1 MNRTT
6 SRVALGLF
14 VLEVALVPLSWLLS
28 AWLPGSGVRS
38 LLGSEGV
45 RWFLGR
51 YADMLASP
59 LLVWLLLLSMSA
71 GCLRRCGLLPALRSL
86 FRGRVGG
93 GVRPLHYR
101 ERVALRFALAVAVG
115 FVAVMS
121 VLAFAPHAV
130 LLSATGS
137 LFPSPLSASLIP
149 ATAFC
154 VILMSVVYGL
164 VADRYRGI
172 TDVCESL
179 AVGIASASPLFLY
192 YILLIQ
198 LYYSVAFVFG

>member
-1 MNRTT
+1 MRNKTVA
-6 SRVALGLF
+6 RVALCLF
-14 VLEVALVPLSWLLS
+14 LLEAALVPVSWLLS
-28 AWLPGSGVRS
+28 AWRPDSGVRS

-71 GCLRRCGLLPALRSL
+71 GCLRGSGLLSALRSL
-86 FRGRVGG
+86 LCGG
-93 GVRPLHYR
+93 SDAVRRLRYR
-101 ERVALRFALAVAVG
+101 ERVALRFSIAVAAG

-121 VLAFAPHAV
+121 ALSLAPHAV

-137 LFPSPLSASLIP
+137 LFPSPLTASIIP
-149 ATAFC
+149 AAAFC
-154 VILMSVVYGL
+154 AIVMSVVYGL
-164 VADRYRGI
+164 VADRFRGI
-172 TDVCESL
+172 TDVCGSL
-179 AVGIASASPLFLY
+179 FAGIGVAAPLFLY

-198 LYYSVAFVFG
+198 LYYSVVFVFG